1 MRNAEIARIFYE
13 LAELHEFKGDD
24 FFKIRAY
31 RNAAKVLAG
40 LSEPVEEIKK
50 NRGLQKIPGIGKNI
64 AKKIEEILLTGRLQ
78 KHEELLREV
87 PPGVMEIMSLPG
99 IGPKRAYLL
108 QERLNI
114 TSPEELAEAA
124 RAKRV
129 RGLPGMGV
137 KLEMDI
143 IRNVEMIKRRSGKVL
158 LATARDLAAE
168 LTEYLKI
175 IPGVIKV
182 EVGGSIRRWR
192 ETVGDID
199 LVVAAEEANEVFEAM
214 ASHPRIKE
222 VSEKAANRAGFYSW
236 WGIYVELEVVPEEMF
251 FPALHKST
259 GSKAHLSRLQEKFG
273 VKGVDFTRLVME
285 RTGIMHGEEDIYAA
299 LGMPYIPPEI
309 REDRGEIECA
319 LKDSLP
325 QLVKQGDIVGDL
337 HIHTSWS
344 DGVASIEQ
352 VVQRAKEKGYKYLAI
367 TDHSQ
372 SLKIA
377 KGLSLEKLKEQHRE
391 IALLNEKFDEN
402 NEEFRILTG
411 IEADIL
417 PGGELDCPDEIL
429 EKTDLVVASVHRA
442 FKQDREKMT
451 GRIISAIKNKNVDI
465 IGHATGRL
473 LGRRDGYALDMER
486 VLDAAAACGT
496 ILEINSSPDRLDLN
510 DVNARSAKAKGI
522 KIAVNTDAHDLKR
535 MDEMPYGIAVARRA
549 WLGAG
554 DIVNTMPLD
563 KLLAYL
569 DKKN

>member
-1 MRNAEIARIFYE
+1 M
-13 LAELHEFKGDD
+13 HEFKGDD

>member
-1 MRNAEIARIFYE
+1 M
-13 LAELHEFKGDD
+13 HEFKGDD

-40 LSEPVEEIKK
+40 LSEPVEKIKK

-158 LATARDLAAE
+158 LATARELAAE

>member
-1 MRNAEIARIFYE
+1 
-13 LAELHEFKGDD
+13 LHEFKGDD

-99 IGPKRAYLL
+99 IGPKRACLL

-158 LATARDLAAE
+158 LATARELAAE

-199 LVVAAEEANEVFEAM
+199 LVVAAEEANEVFAAM

-319 LKDSLP
+319 VKNSLP
-325 QLVKQGDIVGDL
+325 QLVEQGDIVGDL

-510 DVNARSAKAKGI
+510 DVNARSAKDKGI

-549 WLGAG
+549 WLEAA

>member
-1 MRNAEIARIFYE
+1 M
-13 LAELHEFKGDD
+13 HEFKGDD

-158 LATARDLAAE
+158 LATARELAAE

>member
-1 MRNAEIARIFYE
+1 
-13 LAELHEFKGDD
+13 LHEFKGDD

-99 IGPKRAYLL
+99 IGPKRACLL

-158 LATARDLAAE
+158 LATARELAAE

-199 LVVAAEEANEVFEAM
+199 LVVAAEEANEVFAAM

-319 LKDSLP
+319 VKNSLP
-325 QLVKQGDIVGDL
+325 QLVEQSDIVGDL

-510 DVNARSAKAKGI
+510 DVNARSAKDKGI

-549 WLGAG
+549 WLEAA